1 MHPTLRAT
9 LAATI
14 ILAGS
19 STLVAQQPLS
29 VPSASGREFWL
40 AFQKNF
46 RDFVVNERT
55 QKQDPAAPLE
65 LELHITS
72 SVSASGTLEVPGLG
86 YRRSF
91 TVDPGSVTVVAV
103 PKEAQLRASGVVEN
117 LGVHVVTDQPV
128 TIYGL
133 NRRYQSTDSYLAIPV
148 EALGTEYRA
157 MGYRWLQEDLISQMA
172 IVATEDNTVVRIAS
186 PVRLRQFAAPAD
198 PIVDGRQSVET
209 SSTTSPVRQFVE
221 DVPSYEE
228 QSSDVRYRTQTR
240 PDFSYDELRRTIVV
254 PAMKSRTNRRDK
266 AVLVADVL
274 VDEDG
279 SVGEVLVRHCDRRE
293 HMERIVE
300 ALRKIKYRPATK
312 DGRAV
317 SAWARV
323 PIDLSVRN
331 FGGRPKT
338 VPAIAENAPAIEA
351 TIEMSE
357 TTFPPPVMS
366 PEVRVQTRSE
376 REHRRGGREAEPV
389 VVRLTDRNPTT
400 DAAAIARVVVIPKE
414 PIEVTLARGEVLQLI
429 PHFDPSATSDL
440 SGTLVQSTK
449 PVAVFSGHNCSYVP
463 DLTVKACNLL
473 AEQMPPVSSWGTT
486 FGVGRIEARS
496 YSMIRVM
503 ARKDSTLVALDGK
516 EVATLKAGEFFE
528 HRLVGNGLVV
538 ASRPVL
544 VAQFAPGFDNGD
556 NVGDPMM
563 IVVPPVEQFD
573 NVYSIATPVR
583 GPFRHF
589 VNIIARTSTIEEL
602 AVDGHPVDQRRFK
615 QLGTTDYS
623 VGQIE
628 IPYGSHVVSGRER
641 FGLYQYGLG
650 FDEAA
655 YDAYGNAGGQ
665 LFIDLDAA
673 QAPGTV
679 DRELPDIGLLGR

>member
-1 MHPTLRAT
+1 
-9 LAATI
+9 
-14 ILAGS
+14 
-19 STLVAQQPLS
+19 
-29 VPSASGREFWL
+29 
-40 AFQKNF
+40 
-46 RDFVVNERT
+46 
-55 QKQDPAAPLE
+55 
-65 LELHITS
+65 
-72 SVSASGTLEVPGLG
+72 
-86 YRRSF
+86 
-91 TVDPGSVTVVAV
+91 
-103 PKEAQLRASGVVEN
+103 
-117 LGVHVVTDQPV
+117 
-128 TIYGL
+128 
-133 NRRYQSTDSYLAIPV
+133 
-148 EALGTEYRA
+148 
-157 MGYRWLQEDLISQMA
+157 
-172 IVATEDNTVVRIAS
+172 
-186 PVRLRQFAAPAD
+186 
-198 PIVDGRQSVET
+198 
-209 SSTTSPVRQFVE
+209 
-221 DVPSYEE
+221 
-228 QSSDVRYRTQTR
+228 
-240 PDFSYDELRRTIVV
+240 DFSYDELRRTIVV

-300 ALRKIKYRPATK
+300 ALRKIKYRPATR

-317 SAWARV
+317 SAWARIPV
-323 PIDLSVRN
+323 DLSVRN

-338 VPAIAENAPAIEA
+338 VPAIAEDAPAIEA

-503 ARKDSTLVALDGK
+503 ARQDSTLVALDGK